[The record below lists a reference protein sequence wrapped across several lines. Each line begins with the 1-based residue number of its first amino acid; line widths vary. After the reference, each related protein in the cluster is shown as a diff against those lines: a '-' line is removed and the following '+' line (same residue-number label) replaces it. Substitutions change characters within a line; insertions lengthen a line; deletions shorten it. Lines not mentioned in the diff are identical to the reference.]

1 MNLLAIFGGLSITTL
16 LNAAPGYIAQG
27 AIWGIMALGLYIS
40 YRLLEFSDLTVDG
53 SFATGAAVTV
63 MLIISGWPAWAAMVA
78 AIFAGILA
86 GFITGILHTALGIAP
101 ILAGILTQIAL
112 YSINLHILGNKAQ
125 QAISVDKYNLIIS
138 LRNVNSAIFIAL
150 IFAVALILLFYWFFG
165 TEAGSA
171 IRATGCNPSM
181 AKAQGI
187 NINVTKVFALSL
199 SNGIVALSGG
209 LMAQY
214 QGFADVQM
222 GRGAIVIGLASIII
236 GEVLAEA
243 IFSKHMHFF
252 ICLSSAVFGGIIYYV
267 VMGIVLWLRL
277 PTNDMKLFT
286 AIIVAVFL
294 AVPYLKNKYHTSFAA
309 LKRRNKAIAKK
320 KAVTN
325 VNKA

>member
-1 MNLLAIFGGLSITTL
+1 MLDINIL
-16 LNAAPGYIAQG
+16 LNAFPGYIAQG

-63 MLIISGWPAWAAMVA
+63 TLIIMGWPAWAAMIA
-78 AIFAGILA
+78 AVLA
-86 GFITGILHTALGIAP
+86 GMLAGLVTGLLHTALGIAP

-112 YSINLHILGNKAQ
+112 YSVNLHILGNKPN
-125 QAISVDKYNLIIS
+125 QAVSVDKYNLILS
-138 LRNVNSAIFIAL
+138 LRTVNRAIIIAL
-150 IFAVALILLFYWFFG
+150 VFAAALIALFYWFFG

-171 IRATGCNPSM
+171 IRATGCNQSM

-187 NINVTKVFALSL
+187 NINFCKVFALSI

-209 LMAQY
+209 LLAQY
-214 QGFADVQM
+214 QGFADVAI

-243 IFSKHMHFF
+243 FFGKHMTFWL
-252 ICLSSAVFGGIIYYV
+252 CLTSAVVGGILYYII
-267 VMGIVLWLRL
+267 MGVVLWLKL

-286 AIIVAVFL
+286 AIIVAIFL
-294 AVPYLKNKYHTSFAA
+294 AVPYLKKNFKNSFLR
-309 LKRRNKAIAKK
+309 LKIAEKK
-320 KAVTN
+320 KAKEAGKN
-325 VNKA
+325 A

>member
-1 MNLLAIFGGLSITTL
+1 MLDITTL
-16 LNAAPGYIAQG
+16 FNAFPGYIAQG

-63 MLIISGWPAWAAMVA
+63 MLIIAGWPAWAAMIVA
-78 AIFAGILA
+78 IIAGMLA
-86 GFITGILHTALGIAP
+86 GLVTGLLHTALGIAP

-112 YSINLHILGNKAQ
+112 YSVNLHILGNKPN
-125 QAISVDKYNLIIS
+125 QAVSVDKYDLVLS
-138 LRNVNSAIFIAL
+138 LRTVNEAIVIAL
-150 IFAVALILLFYWFFG
+150 IFAAVLIAAFYWFFG

-171 IRATGCNPSM
+171 IRATGCNPAM

-187 NINVTKVFALSL
+187 NISVSKVFALAL

-209 LMAQY
+209 LLAQY
-214 QGFADVQM
+214 QGFADVAI

-236 GEVLAEA
+236 GEVIAE
-243 IFSKHMHFF
+243 
-252 ICLSSAVFGGIIYYV
+252 AVFGKHMTFWLCLTSAVLGGILYYII
-267 VMGIVLWLRL
+267 MGVVLWLKL

-294 AVPYLKNKYHTSFAA
+294 AVPYLKKNFKNSFFRLKLAEKKNKE
-309 LKRRNKAIAKK
+309 
-320 KAVTN
+320 VG
-325 VNKA
+325 

>member
-1 MNLLAIFGGLSITTL
+1 MLDINIL
-16 LNAAPGYIAQG
+16 LNAFPGYIAQG

-63 MLIISGWPAWAAMVA
+63 TLIIMGWPAWAAMIA
-78 AIFAGILA
+78 AVLA
-86 GFITGILHTALGIAP
+86 GMLAGLVTGLLHTALGIAP

-112 YSINLHILGNKAQ
+112 YSVNLHILGNKPN
-125 QAISVDKYNLIIS
+125 QAVSVDKYNLILS
-138 LRNVNSAIFIAL
+138 LRTVNQAIIIAL
-150 IFAVALILLFYWFFG
+150 VFAAALIALFYWFFG

-171 IRATGCNPSM
+171 IRATGCNQSM

-187 NINVTKVFALSL
+187 NINFCKVFALSI

-209 LMAQY
+209 LLAQY
-214 QGFADVQM
+214 QGFADVAI

-243 IFSKHMHFF
+243 FFGKHMTFWL
-252 ICLSSAVFGGIIYYV
+252 CLTSAVVGGILYYII
-267 VMGIVLWLRL
+267 MGVVLWLKL

-286 AIIVAVFL
+286 AIIVAIFL
-294 AVPYLKNKYHTSFAA
+294 AVPYLKKNFKNSFLR
-309 LKRRNKAIAKK
+309 LKIAEKK
-320 KAVTN
+320 KAKEAGKN
-325 VNKA
+325 A

>member
-1 MNLLAIFGGLSITTL
+1 MLDISTL
-16 LNAAPGYIAQG
+16 FNAFPGNIAQG

-40 YRLLEFSDLTVDG
+40 YRLLDFSDLTVDG

-63 MLIISGWPAWAAMVA
+63 MLIIAGWPAWAAMLA
-78 AIFAGILA
+78 AVLA
-86 GFITGILHTALGIAP
+86 GMLAGLVTGLLHTALGIAP

-112 YSINLHILGNKAQ
+112 YSVNLHILGNKPN
-125 QAISVDKYNLIIS
+125 QAISVDKYDLILS
-138 LRNVNSAIFIAL
+138 LRTVNEAIVIAL
-150 IFAVALILLFYWFFG
+150 IFAAALIAAFYWFFG

-171 IRATGCNPSM
+171 IRATGCNPAM

-187 NINVTKVFALSL
+187 NISVCKVFALAI

-209 LMAQY
+209 LLAQY
-214 QGFADVQM
+214 QGFADAAI

-243 IFSKHMHFF
+243 FFGKHMTFWL
-252 ICLSSAVFGGIIYYV
+252 CLSSAVIGGILYYCI
-267 VMGIVLWLRL
+267 MGIVLWLKL

-294 AVPYLKNKYHTSFAA
+294 AVPYLKKNFKTSFLR
-309 LKRRNKAIAKK
+309 LKLTEKK
-320 KAVTN
+320 KAKEVKEN
-325 VNKA
+325 A

>member
-1 MNLLAIFGGLSITTL
+1 MNFLAIFGGLDISTL
-16 LNAAPGYIAQG
+16 INAAPGNIAQG

-53 SFATGAAVTV
+53 SFATGGAVTV
-63 MLIISGWPAWAAMVA
+63 VLIIAGWPAWAAMLAALVA
-78 AIFAGILA
+78 GMLA
-86 GFITGILHTALGIAP
+86 GMITGLLHTALGIAP

-112 YSINLHILGNKAQ
+112 YSVNLHILGEKPN
-125 QAISVDKYNLIIS
+125 QAISVDKYDLIIS
-138 LRNVNSAIFIAL
+138 LRSVNSAIFIAL
-150 IFAVALILLFYWFFG
+150 AFAVALIFIFYWFFG

-171 IRATGCNPSM
+171 VRATGCNPNM

-187 NINVTKVFALSL
+187 NISTVKVFALAL

-209 LMAQY
+209 LLAQY

-236 GEVLAEA
+236 GEVFAEA
-243 IFSKHMHFF
+243 IFSKHMHFL
-252 ICLSSAVFGGIIYYV
+252 ICLSSAVFGGIIYYI
-267 VMGIVLWLRL
+267 VMGIVLWLKL

-294 AVPYLKNKYHTSFAA
+294 AVPYLQNKYRTSFSA
-309 LKRRNKAIAKK
+309 LKRRNKALAKK
-320 KAVTN
+320 EAAVSKN
-325 VNKA
+325 DV